1 MDGLKPETLSSVI
14 ADIYDCVLQPN
25 WTAVLTRINGYM
37 GGAYTTISMSSL
49 SFELPRMAAHSPW
62 DPIQLQVL
70 NDEFGVGGVPGL
82 REVATGDVDTPR
94 STLNEMPESEF
105 QASRFYREW
114 VAPQGLRDG
123 CVMKFAQTSDM
134 IGVLATIVSLTVGVA
149 YGAVSGYAGGVLDA
163 VMMRLLDAFLSIP
176 RLLLLIGVLVAWP
189 HLSVAA
195 LVVFLGLTGW
205 FGLSRIV
212 RGQVLALKH
221 AEFVTAAQALG
232 ASRRRILWRHMLPN
246 LVSPIVVAAT
256 LGVAHVIVLEAGLSY
271 LGIGVPPPL
280 ASWGNIILDGAD
292 QVGRLWWMALFP
304 GLFMVLTVMTLN
316 ILAEALSDAYERR

>member
-1 MDGLKPETLSSVI
+1 MPWQTQDFAADSGPTRYRESPLALGLRRILRKRSSRVALFVLGVIVLVGLLAPLVAPYNPAAQPDIVGLKDLPPSFAHPFGTDPYSRDVLSRVI
-14 ADIYDCVLQPN
+14 Y
-25 WTAVLTRINGYM
+25 
-37 GGAYTTISMSSL
+37 GARLSL
-49 SFELPRMAAHSPW
+49 
-62 DPIQLQVL
+62 
-70 NDEFGVGGVPGL
+70 
-82 REVATGDVDTPR
+82 
-94 STLNEMPESEF
+94 
-105 QASRFYREW
+105 
-114 VAPQGLRDG
+114 
-123 CVMKFAQTSDM
+123 M

-149 YGAVSGYAGGVLDA
+149 YGAISGYAGGILDA
-163 VMMRLLDAFLSIP
+163 VMMRLLDACLSIP

-189 HLSVAA
+189 NFSIGA

-221 AEFVTAAQALG
+221 AEFITAAQALG
-232 ASRRRILWRHMLPN
+232 ASRRRILWRHLLPN

-280 ASWGNIILDGAD
+280 ASWGNIIHDGSD
-292 QVGRLWWMALFP
+292 QGATLWWMALFP

-316 ILAEALSDAYERR
+316 ILAEAMSDAYERR